1 MGRILQYT
9 MIDNQA
15 IAVDL
20 TCTTSGKIL
29 FMAQG
34 GDIRIGYQEA
44 DVTNTTGNFF
54 TVFDSQMMVFDCG
67 PSTGFLAQNQLL
79 YFLATAGTPTLQ
91 IWIATS

>member
-9 MIDNQA
+9 MTDNEA

-20 TCTTSGKIL
+20 TTTTPGKVL
-29 FMAQG
+29 FLAQG

-44 DVTNTTGNFF
+44 DVTSATGNFF
-54 TVFDSQMMVFDCG
+54 TIFDSQTMVFDCAPG
-67 PSTGFLAQNQLL
+67 VGFLAQNQLL